1 MFGLVPLWWITGVFY
16 FGWPVFGT
24 LLLLILVVRGRIPLP
39 VGSGIWLAFLA
50 LVVVSGTQLIAFSA
64 LLTFTLR
71 LVFYLT
77 ALIVCCYVY
86 TLARERATLTVL
98 LGPLCAF
105 FVGLV
110 LLGWLGVLMPRFEL
124 TTPFEMLLPG
134 ALSGNP
140 FIRDMVHAE
149 ATEYS
154 ARSLNPI
161 FRPAAPFAYTNTYGS
176 TYALTLP
183 AVVACLLL
191 GVRGPARTVLLVAL
205 PLSLPPAFLT
215 LNRGMFLSLGVG
227 LIVLGVRAAF
237 RGNLK
242 VLASMLGV
250 LTVGGLATLFIPIGE
265 LINQRVSASDT
276 NTDRL
281 SLYLEVLRWVQRS
294 PLLGFGT
301 PINVDTVSADA
312 PIGTQGQLW
321 TVLFS
326 HGIPA
331 LICFVGWFVLIAAAC
346 WPARS
351 AAAQWLSV
359 VPLIGL
365 VQLPFYGL
373 VNQNLTAVFYI
384 AGVALALVERERRAA
399 AGPSGI
405 DGAPAAA
412 SSAALVG
419 PVSSDAASSSGRT
432 GAVGGSSAAP
442 AAATPMG
449 ASR

>member
-16 FGWPVFGT
+16 FGWPLFGT
-24 LLLLILVVRGRIPLP
+24 LLLLLMVIRGRIPLP
-39 VGSGIWLAFLA
+39 VGSGIWLGYLA
-50 LVVVSGTQLIAFSA
+50 LVVVSGTQLAAFSG

-86 TLARERATLTVL
+86 TLARERAALTAL

-124 TTPFEMLLPG
+124 TTPFEILLPG
-134 ALSGNP
+134 SLSGNP

-161 FRPAAPFAYTNTYGS
+161 YRPAAPFAYTNTFGS

-205 PLSLPPAFLT
+205 PMSLPPAFLT

-227 LIVLGVRAAF
+227 LVILGVRAAF

-250 LTVGGLATLFIPIGE
+250 LTVGGLATLFIPIGD

-301 PINVDTVSADA
+301 PINVDTVSANA

-331 LICFVGWFVLIAAAC
+331 LICFIGWFVLVAAAC

-359 VPLIGL
+359 VPLIAL
-365 VQLPFYGL
+365 AQLPFYGL
-373 VNQNLTAVFYI
+373 VNQNLTAVFYV

-399 AGPSGI
+399 AGPSTGSRSLVAARPP
-405 DGAPAAA
+405 GASGARAGSATGQPAPA
-412 SSAALVG
+412 
-419 PVSSDAASSSGRT
+419 
-432 GAVGGSSAAP
+432 GAGQ
-442 AAATPMG
+442 
-449 ASR
+449 